1 MLQANNHRVMGS
13 SNHAND
19 EYDFEDDDNMSPNE
33 SEESDEGEK
42 FNNLFAIFRLRFS
55 CVKETV
61 TYFLSLTDVCYKKI
75 PF

>member
-1 MLQANNHRVMGS
+1 MFRVVMLQANHHRVMGS

-42 FNNLFAIFRLRFS
+42 LNNIELYSIEI
-55 CVKETV
+55 C
-61 TYFLSLTDVCYKKI
+61 
-75 PF
+75 

>member
-42 FNNLFAIFRLRFS
+42 FNNLFAIFRLFMCQGESNIFRFS
-55 CVKETV
+55 YRCM
-61 TYFLSLTDVCYKKI
+61 L
-75 PF
+75 